1 MWVNESMDLEGVH
14 GSRNAFDIELARLP
28 MRQSARS
35 PQISAQQWGA
45 ATKDEVATRV
55 HGVCPL
61 PMGIEREETC
71 E

>member
-35 PQISAQQWGA
+35 PPDFSP
-45 ATKDEVATRV
+45 T
-55 HGVCPL
+55 
-61 PMGIEREETC
+61 MGCCDKR
-71 E
+71 